1 MAGEEI
7 LTGFIANK
15 MPSGELVLK
24 FAAVL
29 GIVVVIV
36 GLLAFL
42 IYMQFQKRIYNKK
55 IKLFR
60 KVGGRV
66 TKIAEDMAMFERIG
80 IGGDM
85 WCKTKTFKKIIP
97 KPRIQMEPNCY
108 WMYEREDGEWINF
121 SLEDID
127 LKMKE
132 ANAYFV
138 DEDMRL
144 QRLGIQKNLAARFQK
159 QTFME
164 KYGGM
169 IIYGLFVLVVTV
181 CLVVL
186 FQKMEGAYTGA
197 AQMADSVKTMAE
209 ALNNLVSHTQSGIQ
223 VLK

>member
-1 MAGEEI
+1 MASEM
-7 LTGFIANK
+7 LTGMVADK
-15 MPSGELVLK
+15 LPSGATVLK
-24 FAAVL
+24 FGVVL
-29 GIVVVIV
+29 GITVVIV
-36 GLLAFL
+36 GLLAWLIFL
-42 IYMQFQKRIYNKK
+42 QIQKRLYNKK

-66 TKIAEDMAMFERIG
+66 TKNAEDMAMFERIG

-97 KPRIQMEPNCY
+97 KPRIQMEPNTY
-108 WMYEREDGEWINF
+108 WFYEREDGEWINF
-121 SLEDID
+121 CLEDID

-132 ANAYFV
+132 AKAYFV

-144 QRLGIQKNLAARFQK
+144 QRLGIQKNLASRFQK

-169 IIYGLFVLVVTV
+169 ITFSLFVLIVTV

-186 FQKMEGAYTGA
+186 FQKMESSYTGA
-197 AQMADSVKTMAE
+197 TQMASSVQSMAE
-209 ALNNLVSHTQSGIQ
+209 ALNNLITRQASGIQ
-223 VLK
+223 VLP